1 MIHPTAI
8 ISPEVEL
15 AKDVK
20 VGPYAIINGRV
31 KVGRGTQIDS
41 HVCIGTGLGNIT
53 IGERNHFFS
62 GCVIGGS
69 PQDLMYADEDTSVVI
84 GDGNLIREYV
94 TIHLGTRRGR
104 GVTQIGDNNY
114 LMVYVHIAH
123 DCQLGNHI
131 SMANG
136 SACAGHVVIEDRVT
150 IGGNTGITQN
160 VKLGNLCYIAGGSGV
175 NKDVLPFSIAEGKWA
190 LMRATNKI
198 GLERAELPKD
208 EINLIHRA
216 LRYIIKRN
224 TTTQEAL
231 HDLTKD
237 FTPSQYIDQI
247 VYFIKNSKNGLAR

>member
-8 ISPEVEL
+8 ISSEVEL
-15 AKDVK
+15 AKDVR

-31 KVGRGTQIDS
+31 KIGRGTQIDS

-69 PQDLMYADEDTSVVI
+69 PQDLSYADEDTSVVI

-104 GVTQIGDNNY
+104 GVTRIGDNNY

-123 DCQLGNHI
+123 DCQLGSHI

-136 SACAGHVVIEDRVT
+136 VCLCWPCGH
-150 IGGNTGITQN
+150 
-160 VKLGNLCYIAGGSGV
+160 
-175 NKDVLPFSIAEGKWA
+175 
-190 LMRATNKI
+190 
-198 GLERAELPKD
+198 
-208 EINLIHRA
+208 
-216 LRYIIKRN
+216 
-224 TTTQEAL
+224 
-231 HDLTKD
+231 
-237 FTPSQYIDQI
+237 
-247 VYFIKNSKNGLAR
+247 